1 MDITGKINQQCT
13 YWAPSGVDLAGNQG
27 FAAPVS
33 LKCRHEA
40 KTEKFLADSGD
51 EQISNSIFYLNT
63 AVVTDG
69 FIMEGNSTAASP
81 VLVGGANEIRKVFS
95 VPSVN
100 ANQILYKVL
109 V

>member
-1 MDITGKINQQCT
+1 MNISGKLNQQCV
-13 YWAPSGVDLAGNQG
+13 YWAPSGIDLAGNQG

-33 LKCRHEA
+33 FKCRHEA
-40 KTEKFLADSGD
+40 KTEKFLNDSGD
-51 EQISNSIFYLNT
+51 EQISNSIFYLNS
-63 AVVTDG
+63 AVVADG

-81 VLVGGANEIRKVFS
+81 VLIGAANEIRKVFS